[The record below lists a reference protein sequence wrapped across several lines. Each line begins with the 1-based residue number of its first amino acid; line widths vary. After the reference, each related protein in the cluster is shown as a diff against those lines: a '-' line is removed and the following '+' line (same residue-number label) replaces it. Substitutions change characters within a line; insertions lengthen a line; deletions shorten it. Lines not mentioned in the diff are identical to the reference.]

1 MGRPRAD
8 WPIIASMSKMLE
20 MWKEALP
27 EIRNAVT
34 GKNIWSALNSCRPVA
49 IEDGTLVIG
58 LDLKDRELLGH
69 LDASSVRRVIET
81 EMSSRMGSPLT
92 VRIIDGITDAD
103 WARHKRRDQEAE
115 RLREEARVKM
125 RAEQSARSTWDTVY
139 EQLARTFA
147 AVTNKALPQN
157 RARFLDE
164 AIKVVAEAR
173 RDITDRDDLSERNF
187 ARCIDRV
194 AQYSEA
200 PAIIIAHMVLQR
212 TEEI

>member
-1 MGRPRAD
+1 
-8 WPIIASMSKMLE
+8 MSKLLDV
-20 MWKEALP
+20 WKEALP

-49 IEDGTLVIG
+49 IENGTLVIG

-69 LDASSVRRVIET
+69 LDASSVRRVIEN

-92 VRIIDGITDAD
+92 VRVIDGITDAD

-157 RARFLDE
+157 RAKFLEE
-164 AIKVVAEAR
+164 AIKVVADAR
-173 RDITDRDDLSERNF
+173 KDITDRDDLSERNF

-200 PAIIIAHMVLQR
+200 PAIVIAHMVLQR